1 MVQRVSENCGE
12 GRPTHVNRVPD
23 AGGNVQGTGQ
33 NSIELHRTFSVG
45 QSPTEGST
53 SSHLLG
59 PAEGSKVLPSCCP
72 GNVDEPRP
80 DGPVHVHGVPEIH
93 AQGRDRGG
101 SERKAE
107 EPGTSH
113 RRTGCSC
120 ALGVPRHGGR
130 EWTSGQQHLVIIGLD
145 ASGREILSTIIH
157 KTRKDPGLD
166 VDMSRLI
173 SMSQRIMTL
182 EEFRHVEII
191 HLTQNDPFEDF
202 VKILL
207 SNCIGSETAENVLER
222 AMVAVCYFLNLY
234 KMTNLEEPCKNK
246 LLQYF
251 IIELSR
257 YNVPWP
263 CKSLRRNPMHL
274 ILNAFCQLYTFD
286 VNRMII

>member
-1 MVQRVSENCGE
+1 
-12 GRPTHVNRVPD
+12 
-23 AGGNVQGTGQ
+23 
-33 NSIELHRTFSVG
+33 
-45 QSPTEGST
+45 
-53 SSHLLG
+53 
-59 PAEGSKVLPSCCP
+59 
-72 GNVDEPRP
+72 
-80 DGPVHVHGVPEIH
+80 
-93 AQGRDRGG
+93 
-101 SERKAE
+101 
-107 EPGTSH
+107 
-113 RRTGCSC
+113 
-120 ALGVPRHGGR
+120 
-130 EWTSGQQHLVIIGLD
+130 
-145 ASGREILSTIIH
+145 
-157 KTRKDPGLD
+157 
-166 VDMSRLI
+166 
-173 SMSQRIMTL
+173 MTL

-263 CKSLRRNPMHL
+263 CKSLRRNPMHS